1 MLYFYLGDR
10 YKKLEI
16 SSIYKPAVIAQLVE
30 RWIGDLQVP
39 SSILGHGLIFENYF

>member
-16 SSIYKPAVIAQLVE
+16 SSIYKPALIAQLVE
-30 RWIGDLQVP
+30 RWIEDL
-39 SSILGHGLIFENYF
+39 